1 MPGLV
6 QHLNYPVLIPEPQL
20 QAWDWPGSGGRASVG
35 SKKLLAILSNF
46 WTKPSLF
53 LALLGFLKG
62 SGYQMPQVHEK
73 VFNYSYREN
82 KRTMQ
87 RFSELNVFNI
97 KGLSFIMSDFF
108 YVKIGFSFRDGECLK
123 PIFLT
128 VAKS

>member
-6 QHLNYPVLIPEPQL
+6 QHLNCPVLIPEPQL
-20 QAWDWPGSGGRASVG
+20 QAWDWPGSGGRASGRV
-35 SKKLLAILSNF
+35 KKTFGNFKQLLDKTFA
-46 WTKPSLF
+46 F
-53 LALLGFLKG
+53 LGPFGVFKREWLPNAT
-62 SGYQMPQVHEK
+62 VHEK